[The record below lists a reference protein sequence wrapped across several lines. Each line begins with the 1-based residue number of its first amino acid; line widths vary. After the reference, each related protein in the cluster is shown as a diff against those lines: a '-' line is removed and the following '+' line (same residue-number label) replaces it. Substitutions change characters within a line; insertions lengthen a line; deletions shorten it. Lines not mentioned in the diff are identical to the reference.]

1 VNWIAVALLTW
12 IVVAAILATLFGGV
26 IHARN
31 KREIPPHADE
41 DDDEQW
47 TDAG

>member
-1 VNWIAVALLTW
+1 MNWIVVALLTW
-12 IVVAAILATLFGGV
+12 IVVAAILAALFGGV

-31 KREIPPHADE
+31 KREIPPHVDE
-41 DDDEQW
+41 DDEQW